1 MRNDSIAAHV
11 ARAIQRTASLTD
23 STPPHLIRA
32 AIQAEEV
39 AHAIAWHRQ
48 GAQLTPQFHAVA
60 NDLAMME
67 TCSRYRRYSHFYA
80 TCEGLSA
87 PKNVRERGR
96 REGVAEPAGTGPAT
110 CTNPQDIGRDQGE
123 RACLV

>member
-1 MRNDSIAAHV
+1 MKNDSIAAHV

-67 TCSRYRRYSHFYA
+67 TCSRYKRYSLFFA
-80 TCEGLSA
+80 TCEGLST
-87 PKNVRERGR
+87 PR
-96 REGVAEPAGTGPAT
+96 RIK
-110 CTNPQDIGRDQGE
+110 CR
-123 RACLV
+123 